1 MPNRPSNVTVRSD
14 LTTYAYGLSQDLA
27 AIRAVA
33 DLLAPTVPTGGTS
46 GLFNKFDDT
55 QAFKT
60 YAAQV
65 ARRSVGGHASEI
77 GFLSTTANYNCL
89 PSGLRIKIDEFERQQ
104 AGDRTALLEQAKVRT
119 LTVNC
124 LLSHLS
130 DVVTTIKA
138 GVAATAGKGAWN
150 GANVDPIQEIN
161 DVIKAVWLATG
172 MVPNTI
178 AMDFGA
184 WLVLAGNPKVLARM
198 PGADIAQVSPERV
211 QRLLVNPNVKLQVIE
226 TAILTGG
233 GLGNASATKVG
244 ILGGSV
250 LVFFNSPVATVY
262 DPSFCKTFAPA
273 GSLFTEVYS
282 YREEPHF
289 DWFENDW
296 TSNVQVVAASLCGR
310 IDVTGATSA

>member
-1 MPNRPSNVTVRSD
+1 MARPNNVTVRSD

-27 AIRAVA
+27 SIRRVA

-55 QAFKT
+55 QAFKA

-65 ARRSVGGHASEI
+65 ARRAVGGHASEI

-104 AGDRTALLEQAKVRT
+104 AQDRTALLEQAKVRT

-124 LLSHLS
+124 MLSHLS
-130 DVVTTIKA
+130 EVIATIKA
-138 GVAATAGKGAWN
+138 AVAATAGKGNWAS
-150 GANVDPIQEIN
+150 ANVDPIQEIN
-161 DVIKAVWLATG
+161 DLIKAIYLDTG
-172 MVPNTI
+172 VVPNTV

-184 WLVLAGNPKVLARM
+184 FCVLSGNPKVTARM
-198 PGADIAQVSPERV
+198 PGADLAQVSPERV
-211 QRLLVNPNVKLQVIE
+211 QRLLLNPNVKVEVIE
-226 TAILTGG
+226 TSILTGG
-233 GLGNASATKVG
+233 GLGNASATKQG

-250 LVFFNSPVATVY
+250 LAFFNSPVATVY
-262 DPSFCKTFAPA
+262 DPSFAKTFAPS
-273 GSLFTEVYS
+273 GNLFTEVYS

-296 TSNVQVVAASLCGR
+296 TSNVQVVAAALCGR
-310 IDVTGATSA
+310 IDVTGATTK